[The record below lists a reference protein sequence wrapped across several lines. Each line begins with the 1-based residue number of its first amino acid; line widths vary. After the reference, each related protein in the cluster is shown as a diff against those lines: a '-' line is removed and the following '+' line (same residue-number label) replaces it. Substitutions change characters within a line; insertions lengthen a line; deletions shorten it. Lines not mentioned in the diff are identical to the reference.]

1 MSISPSAHVKVCC
14 SLMFA
19 VNTSQEPESL
29 LKLLTAVDM
38 FELLRS
44 YVFVVFLRSV
54 TLSRFKEP
62 L

>member
-1 MSISPSAHVKVCC
+1 MSISPSVHVKVCC

-19 VNTSQEPESL
+19 LNTSREPESL

-38 FELLRS
+38 FELLSS

-54 TLSRFKEP
+54 TLSRSKDP